1 LFELT
6 QLRCFVAAA
15 EELHFG
21 HAAERLHMT
30 QPPLSRQIQILE
42 RILGVQ
48 LLKRTSRIV
57 RLTPAGRTFLPEAR
71 HILHL
76 AESAAVSTRR
86 TAAGE
91 AGSVAIGFTAAA
103 GYSFLP
109 ELIARARE
117 RLPGVDF
124 ALEEMVTA
132 EQVEALSSHRIDVA
146 LLRPPVRREFE
157 SVRVL
162 REPLL
167 AALPAN
173 HRLVKGRLPT
183 LSDFDRQPF
192 VMYSPYEA
200 RYFYDLLAA
209 IFATAGVAPRFVQ
222 HMTQVHAILAL
233 VRAGLGAALV
243 PTAAASLRFE
253 GVALRPIATRP
264 ARPVELFLAWER
276 DNDNPVLPAFVEMA
290 RLSSRPG
297 SGRTATGEQFGQ

>member
-1 LFELT
+1 LFELS

-21 HAAERLHMT
+21 RAAERLHMT

-48 LLKRTSRIV
+48 LLQRTSRVV

-71 HILHL
+71 RILHL

-91 AGSVAIGFTAAA
+91 AGAVAIGYTAAA

-109 ELIARARE
+109 ELITTARE

-124 ALEEMVTA
+124 VLEEMVTA
-132 EQVEALSSHRIDVA
+132 EQVEGLASHRIDVA
-146 LLRPPVRREFE
+146 FLRPPVRREFE

-167 AALPAN
+167 AALPAE
-173 HRLVKGRLPT
+173 HRLAKGRLPKLT
-183 LSDFDRQPF
+183 DFDCQPL

-200 RYFYDLLAA
+200 QYFYDLLAA
-209 IFATAGVAPRFVQ
+209 IFSKASVAPRYVQ
-222 HMTQVHAILAL
+222 HVSQVHAILAL
-233 VRAGLGAALV
+233 VRAGLGGALV
-243 PTAAASLRFE
+243 PAAAASLRFQ
-253 GVALRPIATRP
+253 GVALRPIATHP
-264 ARPVELFLAWER
+264 ARPVELFMAWER
-276 DNDNPVLPAFVEMA
+276 KNDNPVLPAFMDVA
-290 RLSSRPG
+290 RLGSR
-297 SGRTATGEQFGQ
+297 SG